1 MLPIPY
7 NFEADAMTT
16 LDNYLQGQ
24 WQTGQGAGT
33 ALFDPVLGHELGRV
47 SAQGLDLQ
55 AAYDWARTQGGSALR
70 QLSYAQRAGLLADI
84 VQVLQ
89 ANRDKYFDIS
99 LQNSGTV
106 QNDSA
111 VDVDGGIYTLSYYA
125 KLGGKIAEQGFLTD
139 GPADTL
145 ARDNAF
151 ATQHILAPAR
161 GLALLINAF
170 NFPSWGLWEKAA
182 PALLSGV
189 PIVVKPATA
198 TAWLTH
204 EMIKD
209 VVEANI
215 LPAGAISL
223 ICGRPDGLLDA
234 LNALDMV
241 SFTGSA
247 DTAAQLRRHSAIA
260 HDGVRFNGETDS
272 LNCALLGPDNSDVT
286 TDLLVREVVRELTV
300 KSGQKCTA
308 IRRILVPESHY
319 DAVAQALAT
328 KLKTIKV
335 GDPRNPEV
343 RMGSLV
349 SRQQYDDVLKG
360 IEQLSLHCDILFNGR
375 QESEI
380 LADSA
385 TAACVAPM
393 LFGTHAPDTNT
404 TVHQTEVFG
413 PVATLM
419 PYRDPEHAFAL
430 ARLGMGSLVASVYS
444 EDAQFMTQAAV
455 RLAESHGRVHLINSE
470 TAKVHTG
477 HGNVMPQ
484 SSHGGPGR
492 AGGGQ
497 ELGGLRALKFYHR
510 LSAVQGSPA
519 ILGKLA
525 QTTDQ

>member
-1 MLPIPY
+1 
-7 NFEADAMTT
+7 MTI
-16 LDNYLQGQ
+16 LSNYTQGQ
-24 WQTGQGAGT
+24 WQAGQDAGT

-47 SAQGLDLQ
+47 SAQGVDVQ

-70 QLSYAQRAGLLADI
+70 RLVYAERASLLASI

-99 LQNSGTV
+99 MQNSGTV

-111 VDVDGGIYTLSYYA
+111 VDIDGGIYTLSYYA
-125 KLGGKIAEQGFLTD
+125 KLGGKITGKNLLTD
-139 GPADTL
+139 GSADTL

-151 ATQHILAPAR
+151 ATQHILVPSR

-209 VVEANI
+209 VIDADI
-215 LPAGAISL
+215 LPQGAISL
-223 ICGRPDGLLDA
+223 ICGRPDGLFDA
-234 LNALDMV
+234 LDALDMV

-247 DTAAQLRRHSAIA
+247 DTAAQLRQHPSIG
-260 HDGVRFNGETDS
+260 HKGVRFNSETDS
-272 LNCALLGPDNSDVT
+272 LNCALLGPDDNEAS
-286 TDLLVREVVRELTV
+286 TDLLVREVMRELTV

-308 IRRILVPESHY
+308 IRRILVPESRY
-319 DAVAQALAT
+319 DAVAQALAA
-328 KLKTIKV
+328 KLKTVKV

-349 SRQQYDDVLKG
+349 SRQQHDAVLMG
-360 IEQLSLHCDILFNGR
+360 IEHLSAHCDILFNGR
-375 QESEI
+375 QETEI
-380 LADSA
+380 LADTA

-393 LFGTHAPDTNT
+393 LFGTRTPDANA
-404 TVHQTEVFG
+404 TVHDTEVFG

-419 PYRDPEHAFAL
+419 PYRDSDHAFAL

-444 EDAQFMTQAAV
+444 EDPAFMALAAA
-455 RLAESHGRVHLINSE
+455 RLAESHGRIHLINSE

-484 SSHGGPGR
+484 SNHGGPGR

-497 ELGGLRALKFYHR
+497 ELGGLRALTFYHR

-519 ILGKLA
+519 VLAKLSEEAA
-525 QTTDQ
+525 Q